1 MVLYFA
7 YGSNMS
13 AKRMEER
20 GVRFSSRRHATL
32 EGFKL
37 VFNKASSSNP
47 REGYANIVESEGSVV
62 EGVLY
67 EVDEEGLRRLDAHEG
82 YPRHYDRVVV
92 PVKLDDGRVVEAF
105 TYVAQPSVTRDGLK
119 PSRRY
124 LSYLLDGG
132 DLLPRS
138 YLERLN
144 RAETL
149 DG

>member
-13 AKRMEER
+13 ARRMQER

-32 EGFKL
+32 DGFKL
-37 VFNKASSSNP
+37 VFNKASSNP
-47 REGYANIVESEGSVV
+47 GEGHANIVREEGSVV

-67 EVDEEGLRRLDAHEG
+67 EVDEEGLRRLDECEG

-92 PVKLDDGRVVEAF
+92 PVRLDDGRVVEAF
-105 TYVAQPSVTRDGLK
+105 TYVAQPDATKDGLR

-124 LSYLLDGG
+124 LSLLLDGC
-132 DLLPRS
+132 DVLPRS
-138 YLERLN
+138 YRERLA
-144 RAETL
+144 RTETL